1 VGEDTFEKG
10 KAPAPLVLMDGKK
23 TKGIDAEIF
32 IDDDKTPY
40 LFWAQR
46 GAAKLKP
53 NMTELDGDIQVIQTK
68 RNGYSEGQSF
78 LNEKVFTTICTP

>member
-1 VGEDTFEKG
+1 
-10 KAPAPLVLMDGKK
+10 
-23 TKGIDAEIF
+23 
-32 IDDDKTPY
+32 

-68 RNGYSEGQSF
+68 RNGYSEGPIF
-78 LNEKVFTTICTP
+78 LKGKVFTTICTP

>member
-1 VGEDTFEKG
+1 
-10 KAPAPLVLMDGKK
+10 
-23 TKGIDAEIF
+23 
-32 IDDDKTPY
+32 

-68 RNGYSEGQSF
+68 RNGYSEGPIFFKRKGIYYYMYTLSGHEHYAYAYQYS
-78 LNEKVFTTICTP
+78 KVSPFGSL